1 MHSPVIYSPQ
11 GRELYLDVEFVY
23 EQVLLLSIAK
33 QRLPRLMMYII
44 KTKTVDT
51 EALLLK
57 AANALASVRDDP
69 IIPVKN
75 PSIGFNN
82 IANGGID
89 NTIINAVGFT
99 VALLLYHI

>member
-1 MHSPVIYSPQ
+1 
-11 GRELYLDVEFVY
+11 
-23 EQVLLLSIAK
+23 
-33 QRLPRLMMYII
+33 MYII
-44 KTKTVDT
+44 KTNTVGI

-89 NTIINAVGFT
+89 NTIINPLGFGL
-99 VALLLYHI
+99 ALLLYHI